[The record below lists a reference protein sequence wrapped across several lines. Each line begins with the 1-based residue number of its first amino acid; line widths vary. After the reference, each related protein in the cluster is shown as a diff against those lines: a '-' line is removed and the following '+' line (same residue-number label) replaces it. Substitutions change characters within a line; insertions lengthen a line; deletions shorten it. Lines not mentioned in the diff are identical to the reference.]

1 MTMQQDNRKK
11 RAAMQPYI
19 PRRVVF
25 LKWWVSEGFF
35 VSVLLLRQLML
46 TALFFVIQ
54 GLCFLANLGGDTT
67 ASGRRCGRVWVEIRP
82 HLGQCSLTNIEF
94 GLLGLLHHVSLGV
107 AMLLARCGGLYR
119 CCPGFRHRDTPF
131 ENVKSKY
138 DFLLCLRLR
147 MVFLSVMFSIPFSVS
162 SGIASFIRCCCA
174 VSYIVPIFL
183 WPMPACQLQHRL
195 RLQSPLQSLF
205 R

>member
-1 MTMQQDNRKK
+1 
-11 RAAMQPYI
+11 
-19 PRRVVF
+19 
-25 LKWWVSEGFF
+25 
-35 VSVLLLRQLML
+35 ML
-46 TALFFVIQ
+46 TALLFVIQ

-67 ASGRRCGRVWVEIRP
+67 ASGSRHGRVWEEVRSR
-82 HLGQCSLTNIEF
+82 LGRDMVASGTVFANKYRIWFIGVVAPCFTWCCHVACAMWWIYIE
-94 GLLGLLHHVSLGV
+94 V
-107 AMLLARCGGLYR
+107 ALA
-119 CCPGFRHRDTPF
+119 FRHRDTPF

-147 MVFLSVMFSIPFSVS
+147 MVFLSVMFSIPCNVS
-162 SGIASFIRCCCA
+162 SGIASFIQCCCA

>member
-1 MTMQQDNRKK
+1 MVGFR
-11 RAAMQPYI
+11 RI
-19 PRRVVF
+19 PCQRS
-25 LKWWVSEGFF
+25 LAT
-35 VSVLLLRQLML
+35 SVDVDRITLRNSRP
-46 TALFFVIQ
+46 LFFSESGRRHDRVWVETRSR
-54 GLCFLANLGGDTT
+54 LGGGAV

-94 GLLGLLHHVSLGV
+94 GLLGLLHQVSLGV

-162 SGIASFIRCCCA
+162 SGIASFIQCCCA